1 VKRSTGL
8 KSLHSFR
15 MVAVAALALLGCGV
29 PPAQAQQLVPEKSF
43 VRFVSKQMNVPVEGI
58 FRKFTAQIAWN
69 VAKPEAST
77 ARIEL
82 EPGSIELG
90 MEDINKEA
98 RGKDWFD
105 TAAQP
110 RAQFVSTS
118 VKMIAAGRFESAG
131 KLTIKGRTR
140 DVVASFSARPEA
152 GGMLFEGAFPIKRL
166 EFGIGEGSWG
176 DPNVVA
182 NEVEIRF
189 RLQLAAQPAKK

>member
-1 VKRSTGL
+1 MALNIKVL
-8 KSLHSFR
+8 
-15 MVAVAALALLGCGV
+15 VVAAALLCAAPIAG
-29 PPAQAQQLVPEKSF
+29 AQQLVVEKSF

-69 VAKPEAST
+69 AAKPEAST

-105 TAAQP
+105 SAAQP
-110 RAQFVSTS
+110 KATFVSTS
-118 VKMIAAGRFESAG
+118 VRSVSPGRFESVG
-131 KLTIKGRTR
+131 KLTIKGKTR
-140 DVVASFSARPEA
+140 DVVAGFSARPEA

-166 EFGIGEGSWG
+166 DFGIGEGSWG

-189 RLQLAAQPAKK
+189 RLQLSAQPAKK